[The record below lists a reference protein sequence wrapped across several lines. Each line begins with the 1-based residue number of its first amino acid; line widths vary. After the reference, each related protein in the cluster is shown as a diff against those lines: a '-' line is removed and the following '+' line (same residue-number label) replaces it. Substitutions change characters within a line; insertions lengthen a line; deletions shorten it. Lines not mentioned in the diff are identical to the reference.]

1 MGFPCLWDNF
11 GGFAVWDPKLW
22 IMATISSKR
31 HVYQR
36 NHYVWCIIY
45 HRRKSR
51 LTCRLHGE
59 NGRTETQKF
68 DKRPPR
74 GGATAQ
80 PTQQICTLIKC
91 TPGLGH
97 PCPIWFW
104 SVDAFLF
111 HRGSNSSNSWIE
123 FPVFSML
130 SRTAHTTVLCITV
143 QRCDD
148 VVMGTCNAIHL
159 RCFAPKIRPSYVDII
174 ELNIGLC
181 VHRPISYSVTLAIHE
196 NRLCSTITQR
206 STRRSD
212 RSFNPM
218 LGHRVLVLNIPTL
231 VWHWR

>member
-45 HRRKSR
+45 HSRKSR

-111 HRGSNSSNSWIE
+111 HRGSN
-123 FPVFSML
+123 FPCFQ
-130 SRTAHTTVLCITV
+130 CIAERPI
-143 QRCDD
+143 QQ
-148 VVMGTCNAIHL
+148 
-159 RCFAPKIRPSYVDII
+159 CFALPCSAVM
-174 ELNIGLC
+174 
-181 VHRPISYSVTLAIHE
+181 TLSWGHATLFTHDVS
-196 NRLCSTITQR
+196 RQRFDRHTSTLSSLT
-206 STRRSD
+206 
-212 RSFNPM
+212 
-218 LGHRVLVLNIPTL
+218 
-231 VWHWR
+231 